1 MPEVVFLTFLIFA
14 VALLYSS
21 VGQAGGSGYLAVMAI
36 FGVSAGVMKP
46 SALVL
51 NVLVAGVA
59 TARSQ
64 RAGCVSARLFVPFA
78 AIAAPFAAWGGTL
91 ALPGPVYSR
100 FVGIFLGTAALTLL
114 RGPRA
119 TESSRTN
126 AVPMIPAL
134 ATGVAI
140 GMLSGLTG
148 IGGGISLGP
157 LLPGT
162 GWAGVRE
169 SAGVSAAFNLSTSVA
184 GIVGHLSVARS
195 LPPAIPYLAVAAVV
209 GGTVGSGL
217 GSRRLG
223 DAALRR
229 LLGIVLVIAGVKLM
243 LPP

>member
-1 MPEVVFLTFLIFA
+1 MPEVMYLTFFIFA

-51 NVLVAGVA
+51 NVLVAGIA
-59 TARSQ
+59 TARFH
-64 RAGCVSARLFVPFA
+64 RAGCFSARLFLPFA
-78 AIAAPFAAWGGTL
+78 ASAVPFAAWGGTL

-100 FVGIFLGTAALTLL
+100 FVGIFLGIAAFTLL
-114 RGPRA
+114 RGSL
-119 TESSRTN
+119 TNESSRTN

-134 ATGVAI
+134 ASGMGI

-148 IGGGISLGP
+148 IGGGIFLGP
-157 LLPGT
+157 LLLGT

-184 GIVGHLSVARS
+184 GIVGHLSIARS
-195 LPPAIPYLAVAAVV
+195 LPPAIPYWAVAAVV
-209 GGTVGSGL
+209 GGTIGSGL
-217 GSRRLG
+217 GSRHLG

-229 LLGIVLVIAGVKLM
+229 LLGLVLVIAGVKLM
-243 LPP
+243 LVV